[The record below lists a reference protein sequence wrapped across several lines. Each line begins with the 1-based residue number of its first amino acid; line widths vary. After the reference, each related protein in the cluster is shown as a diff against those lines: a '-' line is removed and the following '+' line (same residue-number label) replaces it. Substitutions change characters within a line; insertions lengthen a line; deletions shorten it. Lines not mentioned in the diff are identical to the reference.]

1 MARFPS
7 FQKII
12 DTTRNTIS
20 RFPLET
26 ITAVLGT
33 IMAIYL
39 SEELSGPMEKIYIK
53 TLLCCSLCLALFL
66 SITLYFSRDLKNN
79 ALRFGTSLLLGS
91 IIALFVFNFSD
102 PIKSYEM
109 YQFLA
114 LNLGLHLLVSFAAFI
129 HEKYDT
135 EAFWEFNKQ
144 LFLRILTAG
153 LYSLVIYTG
162 LSFALLAMHLLFE
175 IEFYNKIYIH
185 LFFIIAGI
193 FNTIFFLTGVP
204 ETNDSK
210 APLVLNYPIGL
221 KKITQYVLVPLISIY
236 LVILLSYELKIIA
249 TLSLPIGWVSN
260 LILVFAVF
268 GILSLLLI
276 YPIAKDVE
284 NVWIRTFHKWF
295 YYLLVPLLGL
305 LFWAILY
312 RINIYGFTH
321 ERYYVLA
328 LALWLS
334 LLTAYFIFKK
344 NPEIKFIPITMC
356 VIALLTII
364 GPQSADSVS
373 KRSQLNRFRYY
384 INLIETQK
392 LTFKQEKDMSSIVDF
407 IEKNYDIEVLLPYT
421 NGKLNELIKKDKKP
435 NSSKIIEALGLEY
448 HSKYDI
454 EKDKST
460 EFYYN
465 FYENNELNLKKTHG
479 YDFSFSISDN
489 SNIECID
496 CVKINDTS
504 YTIKTTDKQ
513 YGIDLQINQDV
524 IPLKIISFINN
535 TKDFN
540 HNSINGEQ
548 ITQKIETNKYIV
560 LLSYRSVSGDKKGK
574 TKKINQFLIDV
585 LVRIKN

>member
-12 DTTRNTIS
+12 DNTLSTIS

-26 ITAVLGT
+26 VTTVLGT

-39 SEELSGPMEKIYIK
+39 SEEHSGPMEKIYLK

-79 ALRFGTSLLLGS
+79 ALRFGSSIILGS
-91 IIALFVFNFSD
+91 IIVLFVFNFSN
-102 PIKSYEM
+102 PIKTYEI

-129 HEKYDT
+129 HKKYDP

-153 LYSLVIYTG
+153 LYSMVIYAG
-162 LSFALLAMHLLFE
+162 LSFALLAINLLFE
-175 IEFYNKIYIH
+175 IKFYDKIYVH
-185 LFFIIAGI
+185 LFLIIAGI
-193 FNTIFFLTGVP
+193 FNTLFFLTGVP

-210 APLVLNYPIGL
+210 APLALNYPIGL
-221 KKITQYVLVPLISIY
+221 KKFTQYVLVPLISIY

-249 TLSLPIGWVSN
+249 TFSLPIGWVSN

-312 RINIYGFTH
+312 RIDLYGFTH
-321 ERYYVLA
+321 ERYFVFA

-373 KRSQLNRFRYY
+373 KRSQLNRFKEY
-384 INLIETQK
+384 IVDNKKTK
-392 LTFKQEKDMSSIVDF
+392 LTYKEEQDLSSIIEF
-407 IEKNYDIEVLLPYT
+407 INDHYGIEALAPLSLKI
-421 NGKLNELIKKDKKP
+421 NQLAKKDKEP
-435 NSSKIIEALGLEY
+435 SSFAIMEALGYKYRRSYRGATEAEEPIYY
-448 HSKYDI
+448 H
-454 EKDKST
+454 
-460 EFYYN
+460 YYN
-465 FYENNELNLKKTHG
+465 NDDGGIAEIKG
-479 YDFSFSISDN
+479 YDFAFELNNNNNYTCKNCVQWSNKPYSINYTSTDYG
-489 SNIECID
+489 
-496 CVKINDTS
+496 VALKINDDVIPIKINNF
-504 YTIKTTDKQ
+504 IKTTATFKAKNNNKKITQRIITSKYELLLQ
-513 YGIDLQINQDV
+513 YESVTINYRENETTIDAFNIKTL
-524 IPLKIISFINN
+524 LKI
-535 TKDFN
+535 
-540 HNSINGEQ
+540 
-548 ITQKIETNKYIV
+548 
-560 LLSYRSVSGDKKGK
+560 KK
-574 TKKINQFLIDV
+574 
-585 LVRIKN
+585 